1 MDVTEQMNLFH
12 KFIETDYYKDLLRQV
27 SKGEKYLKVNF
38 NLLSKFN
45 PELAELLLEKPEEII
60 KAAELTVES
69 FDIDGDTQNFKIR
82 FFNLPESQKAQ
93 IRNIRS
99 KHIGKLIELE
109 GLVRQKSDVRPQVTS
124 ARFECPSCGNII
136 AVLQLDT
143 KFKEPS
149 RCSCGRRGKFRLI
162 SKELVDAQKLVLEEA
177 PEDLGG
183 GEQPKRLNIFLKSDL
198 VSPMS
203 DKKTNPGN
211 KINVVGIIKEVP
223 IEIAGIRTTRFDL
236 FSDAN
241 NVEPI
246 QEDFYDLDISEEEEQ
261 EILELSKDKRIF
273 EKLTESLAPSIYG
286 HEKVK
291 EAILLQMLG
300 GVIKK
305 RDRGDITRG
314 DIHILLIGDPGS
326 GKSQLLKRVSVI
338 APKSRY
344 VSGKGA
350 TGAGLTA
357 TVVKDE
363 FLRGWALEAGA
374 LVLTNKG
381 ICCIDE
387 LDKMTPEDQ
396 SAMHE
401 ALEQQTISISKA
413 NIQATLKAE
422 TTVLAAANPK
432 FGRFDPY
439 EMIAKQ
445 IELPTTLINRFDLIF
460 PFRDLPN
467 KEKDEKMANFILRL
481 HQTSEKQET
490 VISSELL
497 KKYVSYARRK
507 IFPKLT
513 DVALNE
519 IKDFFVTM
527 RNMDSG
533 DSGIKTIPISA
544 RQLEA
549 LIRLS
554 EASAKVELREKVTKK
569 DARRA
574 IDIIHYCLSQI
585 GMDPD
590 TGKIDI
596 DRLVTG
602 ISASQRN
609 EIVIVREVINELE
622 KVLGK
627 TIPLE
632 DVEREAEI
640 RGVDKNKLN
649 DVIEKLKRSGD
660 IFSPKHGVI
669 SRI

>member
-1 MDVTEQMNLFH
+1 
-12 KFIETDYYKDLLRQV
+12 
-27 SKGEKYLKVNF
+27 
-38 NLLSKFN
+38 
-45 PELAELLLEKPEEII
+45 
-60 KAAELTVES
+60 
-69 FDIDGDTQNFKIR
+69 
-82 FFNLPESQKAQ
+82 
-93 IRNIRS
+93 
-99 KHIGKLIELE
+99 
-109 GLVRQKSDVRPQVTS
+109 
-124 ARFECPSCGNII
+124 
-136 AVLQLDT
+136 
-143 KFKEPS
+143 
-149 RCSCGRRGKFRLI
+149 
-162 SKELVDAQKLVLEEA
+162 
-177 PEDLGG
+177 
-183 GEQPKRLNIFLKSDL
+183 
-198 VSPMS
+198 
-203 DKKTNPGN
+203 
-211 KINVVGIIKEVP
+211 
-223 IEIAGIRTTRFDL
+223 
-236 FSDAN
+236 
-241 NVEPI
+241 
-246 QEDFYDLDISEEEEQ
+246 
-261 EILELSKDKRIF
+261 
-273 EKLTESLAPSIYG
+273 
-286 HEKVK
+286 
-291 EAILLQMLG
+291 
-300 GVIKK
+300 
-305 RDRGDITRG
+305 
-314 DIHILLIGDPGS
+314 
-326 GKSQLLKRVSVI
+326 
-338 APKSRY
+338 
-344 VSGKGA
+344 
-350 TGAGLTA
+350 
-357 TVVKDE
+357 
-363 FLRGWALEAGA
+363 
-374 LVLTNKG
+374 
-381 ICCIDE
+381 
-387 LDKMTPEDQ
+387 
-396 SAMHE
+396 
-401 ALEQQTISISKA
+401 
-413 NIQATLKAE
+413 
-422 TTVLAAANPK
+422 
-432 FGRFDPY
+432 
-439 EMIAKQ
+439 
-445 IELPTTLINRFDLIF
+445 
-460 PFRDLPN
+460 
-467 KEKDEKMANFILRL
+467 MANFILRL